1 VRVLLDTNAW
11 LWIIAA
17 PQRLGATARELVED
31 RRNELFLS
39 AVSSWEIVIK
49 HAMGRV
55 DLPAPP
61 EALIPA
67 QMRSSGVTGL
77 PVEHA
82 HALRVGSLPT
92 HHRDPFDRLLIA
104 QAQIESLAILTADP
118 VFGRY
123 AVEVVRAA

>member
-1 VRVLLDTNAW
+1 VRLLVDTNAW
-11 LWIIAA
+11 LWMIAN
-17 PQRLGATARELVED
+17 PQRLGPTAQELVED

-49 HAMGRV
+49 QAIGRL

-61 EALIPA
+61 ETLIPQ
-67 QMRSSGVTGL
+67 QMRLSGVKGL

-82 HALRVGSLPT
+82 HALRVGALPP

-123 AVEVVRAA
+123 EVEVVRAG

>member
-1 VRVLLDTNAW
+1 VRLLVDTNAW
-11 LWIIAA
+11 LWMIAN
-17 PQRLGATARELVED
+17 PQRLGPTAQELVED

-49 HAMGRV
+49 HAMGRL
-55 DLPAPP
+55 DLPASP
-61 EALIPA
+61 ETLIPE
-67 QMRSSGVTGL
+67 QMRRSGVTGL
-77 PVEHA
+77 PIEHA
-82 HALRVGSLPT
+82 HAIRVGALPP

-123 AVEVVRAA
+123 AVEVVRAG

>member
-1 VRVLLDTNAW
+1 MRVLLDTNAW
-11 LWIIAA
+11 LWMIAD
-17 PQRLGATARELVED
+17 PQRLGTTAKELVED

-49 HAMGRV
+49 HAMGRL

-61 EALIPA
+61 ETLIPE
-67 QMRSSGVTGL
+67 QMRRSGVAGL

-82 HALRVGSLPT
+82 HALRVGALPSY
-92 HHRDPFDRLLIA
+92 HRDPFDRLLVA
-104 QAQIESLAILTADP
+104 QAQLESLAILTANP

-123 AVEVVRAA
+123 AVEVVRAG

>member
-1 VRVLLDTNAW
+1 M
-11 LWIIAA
+11 IAD
-17 PQRLGATARELVED
+17 PQRLGTTAQELVED
-31 RRNELFLS
+31 RRNQLFLS

-49 HAMGRV
+49 HAIGRL

-61 EALIPA
+61 ETLIPE
-67 QMRSSGVTGL
+67 QMRRSGVAGL

-82 HALRVGSLPT
+82 HALRVGALPA

-104 QAQIESLAILTADP
+104 QAQIESLAILTTDP

-123 AVEVVRAA
+123 AVEVVRAG

>member
-1 VRVLLDTNAW
+1 MIADT
-11 LWIIAA
+11 
-17 PQRLGATARELVED
+17 QRLGATAQELVED
-31 RRNELFLS
+31 RRNELYLS

-49 HAMGRV
+49 HAMGRL

-61 EALIPA
+61 QALIPD
-67 QMRSSGVTGL
+67 QMRASGVAGL

-82 HALRVGSLPT
+82 HALRVGTLPT

-118 VFGRY
+118 VFARY
-123 AVEVVRAA
+123 AVEVVQAG

>member
-1 VRVLLDTNAW
+1 M
-11 LWIIAA
+11 IAD
-17 PQRLGATARELVED
+17 PQRLGINSRSLVED

-49 HAMGRV
+49 HAMGRL
-55 DLPAPP
+55 DLPASP
-61 EALIPA
+61 ETLIPE
-67 QMRSSGVTGL
+67 QMRRSGVTGL
-77 PVEHA
+77 PIEHA
-82 HALRVGSLPT
+82 HAIRVGALPL

-123 AVEVVRAA
+123 AVEVVRAG

>member
-1 VRVLLDTNAW
+1 VRLLVDTNAW
-11 LWIIAA
+11 LWMIAD
-17 PQRLGATARELVED
+17 PQRLGPTAQELVED

-39 AVSSWEIVIK
+39 AVSSWEMVIK
-49 HAMGRV
+49 QAIGRL

-61 EALIPA
+61 ETLIPQ
-67 QMRSSGVTGL
+67 QMRRSGVKGL

-82 HALRVGSLPT
+82 HALRVGALPL
-92 HHRDPFDRLLIA
+92 HHRDPFDRLLVA

-123 AVEVVRAA
+123 AVEVVRAG